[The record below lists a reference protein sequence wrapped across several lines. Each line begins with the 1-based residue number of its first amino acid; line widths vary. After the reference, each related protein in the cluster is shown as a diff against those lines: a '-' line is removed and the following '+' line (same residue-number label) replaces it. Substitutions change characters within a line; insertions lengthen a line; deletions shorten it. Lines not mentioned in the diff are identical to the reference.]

1 MRIRATVAAVSG
13 ALALSALAVPAAHAD
28 GSAASTYR
36 ADVAKVKEAAHSA
49 ASGKSAFSTAADD
62 EPMPYKLNVSFSN
75 FKIAKAVKLGAT
87 GHVSVPLSFTLTH
100 GAEVDIT
107 ADDFLLEAYIYRGSF
122 TTETTESE
130 NELYGDDFPT
140 CTATSATVA
149 TCKSDIDIYMGED
162 ADILNSEAGTWRGA
176 ADAVA
181 FNGQLSPGGD
191 LDVTKIGFA
200 EKGGLATTL
209 LQRASR
215 LTANATPEPVKKGR
229 TITVTGKLTRAN
241 WDARNYGGYSAQP
254 VKLQFRKNG
263 TSTYTTVKTIKTNT
277 KGDLKTTVKATAD
290 GFFRYVFAGT
300 TTTSPVNSAADFID
314 VK

>member
-13 ALALSALAVPAAHAD
+13 ALALSALAVPVAQAD
-28 GSAASTYR
+28 GSAASAYR
-36 ADVAKVKEAAHSA
+36 ADIAKVKEAAHSA
-49 ASGKSAFSTAADD
+49 TSGKSAFSTAADE
-62 EPMPYKLNVSFSN
+62 EPMPYKLNASFSN
-75 FKIAKAVKLGAT
+75 FKIAKTVKLGTT
-87 GHVSVPLSFTLTH
+87 GQVSVPVSFTLTH
-100 GAEVDIT
+100 GTEVDIT
-107 ADDFLLEAYIYRGSF
+107 ADDFFVDAYIYRGSF
-122 TTETTESE
+122 TTEETESE
-130 NELYGDDFPT
+130 SELFGEDFST

-149 TCKSDIDIYMGED
+149 TCKGDIDIYLGED
-162 ADILNSEAGTWRGA
+162 VEILNSQAGTWRA
-176 ADAVA
+176 AANAVA
-181 FNGQLSPGGD
+181 INGQASTGGD
-191 LDVTKIGFA
+191 LDITKIGFV

-215 LTANATPEPVKKGR
+215 LTVNATPEPVKKGK

-241 WDARNYGGYSAQP
+241 WDALNYGGYAAQP

-263 TSTYTTVKTIKTNT
+263 ASTYTTVKTIKTTT

-300 TTTSPVNSAADFID
+300 TTTSPVSSATDFID

>member
-1 MRIRATVAAVSG
+1 MRIRATVAAVTG
-13 ALALSALAVPAAHAD
+13 ALALSALAVPAAQAD
-28 GSAASTYR
+28 GSGASTYR
-36 ADVAKVKEAAHSA
+36 ADVAKVKEAARA
-49 ASGKSAFSTAADD
+49 AESGNSAFSTAADE

-75 FKIAKAVKLGAT
+75 FKIAKTVKLGTT

-107 ADDFLLEAYIYRGSF
+107 ADDFFVDAYIYRGSF
-122 TTETTESE
+122 TTATTTSE
-130 NELYGDDFPT
+130 NELYGEDFPT

-149 TCKSDIDIYMGED
+149 TCKSDIDIYPGEEE
-162 ADILNSEAGTWRGA
+162 ILNSEAGTWRGA
-176 ADAVA
+176 ANAVA
-181 FNGQLSPGGD
+181 LNGQTSTGGD

-200 EKGGLATTL
+200 EKGFLATTL

-215 LTANATPEPVKKGR
+215 LTVNAAPEPVVKGR

-241 WDARNYGGYSAQP
+241 WDAGNYGGYATQP

-263 TSTYTTVKTIKTNT
+263 TSTYTTLKTIKTTT
-277 KGDLKTTVKATAD
+277 KGDLKTTVTATAD

-300 TTTSPVNSAADFID
+300 TTTSAINSAADFID